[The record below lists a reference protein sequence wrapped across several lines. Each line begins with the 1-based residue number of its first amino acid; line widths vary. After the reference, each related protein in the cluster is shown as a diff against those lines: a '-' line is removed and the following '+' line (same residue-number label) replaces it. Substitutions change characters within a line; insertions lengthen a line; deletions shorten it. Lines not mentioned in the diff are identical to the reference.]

1 MIRPL
6 KRQEPPAASRQ
17 ADVVVRP
24 ALPADAPFLRRWRS
38 EPAVRRFQP
47 LHNVS
52 VSRLRADLA
61 SQRPRDIYRGRGD
74 RYTWLVESDGDR
86 AGWITLAI
94 VNWEHGLSELGYA
107 LATRHHSRGTMTAAL
122 GQLLPELLLRTPVER
137 IEARCAVDNEA
148 SRKVLEK
155 LGFVHE
161 GLLRSYFVL
170 EGRRTDHHLYALLR
184 EDYIPGL

>member
-6 KRQEPPAASRQ
+6 GRRTSLAASRQ
-17 ADVVVRP
+17 VDVVVRP
-24 ALPADAPFLRRWRS
+24 ASPADAPFLRRWRS

-74 RYTWLVESDGDR
+74 RYTWLVEADGER

-107 LATRHHSRGTMTAAL
+107 LATR
-122 GQLLPELLLRTPVER
+122 QLLPELLLRTPLER

-155 LGFVHE
+155 LGFVQE

-170 EGRRTDHHLYALLR
+170 QGRRTDHHLYALLR
-184 EDYIPGL
+184 EDYIPGGSV

>member
-6 KRQEPPAASRQ
+6 KRQEPPAASGQ

-24 ALPADAPFLRRWRS
+24 ALPVDAPFLRRWRS

-74 RYTWLVESDGDR
+74 RYTWLVESDGER

-107 LATRHHSRGTMTAAL
+107 LATRHHGRGTMTAAL

-137 IEARCAVDNEA
+137 IEARCTVDNEA

-161 GLLRSYFVL
+161 GTLRSYFVL
-170 EGRRTDHHLYALLR
+170 HGRRIDHRLYALLR
-184 EDYIPGL
+184 EDYIPS